1 MWNCHF
7 SAAPPPTSPATA
19 VRPSII
25 CPGSVSYCQLWFQTK
40 WMTCFHILICCFF
53 FFFLAASFQSGK
65 INSPYVFPL
74 VHTFRRGWRIFQRRR
89 RCRQTVTV
97 VGRRSRRWAAKEN
110 RDRNRRMW
118 SVGMKTLLF
127 TNAPDRSRR
136 RPCVAAPAS
145 QWAEYES
152 ARLSPPHALA
162 GVRP

>member
-1 MWNCHF
+1 MKLPFFCR
-7 SAAPPPTSPATA
+7 PPSHIPRHRRPA
-19 VRPSII
+19 IYHL
-25 CPGSVSYCQLWFQTK
+25 PGVCQLLSA
-40 WMTCFHILICCFF
+40 LIPNKMDDVLSYSDMLFF

-145 QWAEYES
+145 Q
-152 ARLSPPHALA
+152 
-162 GVRP
+162 